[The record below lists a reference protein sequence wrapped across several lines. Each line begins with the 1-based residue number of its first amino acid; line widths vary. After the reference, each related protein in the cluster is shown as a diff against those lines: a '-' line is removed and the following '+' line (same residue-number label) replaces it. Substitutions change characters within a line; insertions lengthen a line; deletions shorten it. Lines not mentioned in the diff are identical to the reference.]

1 MSSSAYRSSMN
12 SQLEHLQ
19 SKYVGTGHADI
30 TKWEWAVNIHRD
42 SLSAHL
48 GNPGMLMYSSISLGE
63 SMGRT
68 KYNLLMVSPYF
79 TSSFSFMQ
87 FPTLT
92 PLSPLPLP
100 PTFLSFPSLQTHLD
114 PCRKWFRRVALR
126 LPKRTTKARLHVTF
140 SFLAYESDPRFRALN
155 ANPVPAIPNL
165 FVRCKAA
172 ASDYVSSRVS
182 L

>member
-48 GNPGMLMYSSISLGE
+48 GNPGMLMYSSIALGD

-68 KYNLLMVSPYF
+68 KYNLLMVS
-79 TSSFSFMQ
+79 SVAVLHLQ
-87 FPTLT
+87 QVFPFEKCFKFA
-92 PLSPLPLP
+92 S
-100 PTFLSFPSLQTHLD
+100 
-114 PCRKWFRRVALR
+114 
-126 LPKRTTKARLHVTF
+126 HVTF
-140 SFLAYESDPRFRALN
+140 AKHHSEYFA
-155 ANPVPAIPNL
+155 
-165 FVRCKAA
+165 
-172 ASDYVSSRVS
+172 
-182 L
+182 